1 MDTWEKLDLGLVMT
15 VLGMGI
21 VFLVLI
27 FLTQLIGLFERF
39 FGARKGPAAGEQKAL
54 PPETAR
60 ERAAPAPRPSPA
72 PAAAPAAPAAPQ
84 QAPPAPQ
91 PAAAAAPAVRPAVV
105 AAVMAAVSAYLQSE
119 ALALAPPVRRL
130 PDDLS
135 FWGRAARLE
144 QMMSRRL

>member
-39 FGARKGPAAGEQKAL
+39 FGARKGPAAGEQNAL
-54 PPETAR
+54 PPDTTR
-60 ERAAPAPRPSPA
+60 ERGASAPRPSPA
-72 PAAAPAAPAAPQ
+72 PAAAPAAPQ

-119 ALALAPPVRRL
+119 ALVLAPPVRRL

>member
-39 FGARKGPAAGEQKAL
+39 FGTRKGPAGEGKATPPPSAGGESGAS
-54 PPETAR
+54 
-60 ERAAPAPRPSPA
+60 APRPSAQPSAAPTPSPRAVPPEA
-72 PAAAPAAPAAPQ
+72 PAAAT
-84 QAPPAPQ
+84 
-91 PAAAAAPAVRPAVV
+91 PAVRPAVV

>member
-1 MDTWEKLDLGLVMT
+1 MDTWEKLDLGLVLT

-39 FGARKGPAAGEQKAL
+39 FGARQGPTGPKAEEKRAAPPAAAGESKVST
-54 PPETAR
+54 PKPSPEPAA
-60 ERAAPAPRPSPA
+60 AAPAPQTA
-72 PAAAPAAPAAPQ
+72 PR
-84 QAPPAPQ
+84 APQ
-91 PAAAAAPAVRPAVV
+91 PAAAAAPALRPAVV

-119 ALALAPPVRRL
+119 ALSLVPPVRRL